1 MAQDA
6 REPESMPFKEE
17 QSGYLE
23 GQLLIAMPAM
33 TDERFERSVVYL
45 CAHNEEGAMGLIV
58 NKVLD
63 SISFDDLLSQLDIE
77 PVQTGAVP
85 HVHFGGPVE
94 SGRGFV
100 LHSSDYMQDSS
111 IAVDDTTALTATVD
125 ILRDLAAGG
134 GPKRRLL
141 AIGYAG
147 WGPGQLESEIHEN
160 AWLHAPADADLL
172 FGDEDD
178 TKWNRALK
186 SLGVDVSLLSGTA
199 GRA

>member
-1 MAQDA
+1 MSLSNAD
-6 REPESMPFKEE
+6 
-17 QSGYLE
+17 SGYLE

-33 TDERFERSVVYL
+33 TDERFERAVIYM

-58 NKVLD
+58 NKVLE
-63 SISFDDLLSQLDIE
+63 SISFDELLSQLDIE
-77 PVQTGAVP
+77 PAQSDTVP
-85 HVHFGGPVE
+85 RIHFGGPVE

-100 LHSSDYMQDSS
+100 LHSADYMQDSS
-111 IAVDDTTALTATVD
+111 IAVDDNTALTATID

-134 GPKRRLL
+134 GPKQKLL

-160 AWLHAPADADLL
+160 AWLHAPVTEELL
-172 FGDEDD
+172 FGGDDES
-178 TKWNRALK
+178 KWNRALK

>member
-1 MAQDA
+1 MSFSKQ
-6 REPESMPFKEE
+6 E
-17 QSGYLE
+17 SGYLE

-33 TDERFERSVVYL
+33 TDERFERAVIYM

-63 SISFDDLLSQLDIE
+63 SISFDELLAQLDIG
-77 PVQTGAVP
+77 PASAP
-85 HVHFGGPVE
+85 DAPRVHFGGPVE

-100 LHSSDYMQDSS
+100 LHTADYMQDSS
-111 IAVDDTTALTATVD
+111 IAVDDNTALTATVD
-125 ILRDLAAGG
+125 ILRDVAAGN
-134 GPKRRLL
+134 GPKRKLL

-147 WGPGQLESEIHEN
+147 WGPGQLETEIHDN
-160 AWLHAPADADLL
+160 AWLNAPVDEDLL
-172 FGDEDD
+172 FDEDNEN
-178 TKWNRALK
+178 KWSRALK

>member
-1 MAQDA
+1 MSFNKV
-6 REPESMPFKEE
+6 E
-17 QSGYLE
+17 SGYLE

-33 TDERFERSVVYL
+33 TDERFHRAVIYL
-45 CAHNEEGAMGLIV
+45 CAHTEEGAMGLIV

-63 SISFDDLLSQLDIE
+63 SISFDELLTQLDIE
-77 PVQTGAVP
+77 PTRADTVP
-85 HVHFGGPVE
+85 RVHFGGPVE

-100 LHSSDYMQDSS
+100 LHSADYLQDSS
-111 IAVDDTTALTATVD
+111 IEVDDNTALTATID

-134 GPKRRLL
+134 GPKRKML

-160 AWLHAPADADLL
+160 AWLHAPVSEDLL
-172 FGDEDD
+172 FGGEDD

>member
-1 MAQDA
+1 MSLINA
-6 REPESMPFKEE
+6 E
-17 QSGYLE
+17 SGYLE

-33 TDERFERSVVYL
+33 TDERFERAVIYM

-63 SISFDDLLSQLDIE
+63 SISFDELLSQLDIE
-77 PVQTGAVP
+77 PAQSDAVP
-85 HVHFGGPVE
+85 RIHFGGPVE

-100 LHSSDYMQDSS
+100 LHSADYIQDSS
-111 IAVDDTTALTATVD
+111 IVVDDNTALTATVD

-134 GPKRRLL
+134 GPKQKLL

-160 AWLHAPADADLL
+160 AWLHAPVSDELL
-172 FGDEDD
+172 FGGDD
-178 TKWNRALK
+178 GSKWDRALK
-186 SLGVDVSLLSGTA
+186 SLGVDISLLSGTA